1 MSGNV
6 VSMSSDQTWMMI
18 GSSELPLSVESAA
31 GVVSEAAGVCVSV
44 LGVLPAHAVR
54 PNSRSTARARARYT
68 DNGRQSN
75 RGYRIQWEATM
86 NSILYVGMDVYKEN
100 YTLCCYSFDRDKV
113 EYRQTVPSDYR
124 LILKYLEQVHG
135 KYLEEV
141 EFICGYEA
149 GCLGYSLYH
158 QLTDHG
164 VKCIILAPTTMGI
177 TNTNRVKTDRKDA
190 ANIARCLAF
199 HTYSAVYV
207 PDGEDNA
214 VKEYLRMRDDQKL
227 ALKKIK
233 QQITAFVLRLGK
245 QYTGSKSLWTE
256 NHLKWLR
263 GLDLTLLE
271 KETLQEY
278 LITYDY
284 LTDKLERLDA
294 RIEELARNERYGERV
309 RRLGCFIGI
318 KPHTALSLLV
328 EVGDFRR
335 FEKAPNFAGFLGL
348 VPGEDS
354 SGGGRNRLAITK
366 AGNSHLRRLLVESS
380 QSYSRGT
387 IGFKSKEL
395 KKRQE
400 GNPPEV
406 VAYADR
412 ANERLRR
419 RYYRMTLKNGTKR
432 NVAIV
437 AVAREL
443 ACFIWG
449 MMTDEI
455 A

>member
-1 MSGNV
+1 
-6 VSMSSDQTWMMI
+6 MSSDQTWMMI

-207 PDGEDNA
+207 PNGEDNA

>member
-1 MSGNV
+1 
-6 VSMSSDQTWMMI
+6 MSSDQTWMMI

-75 RGYRIQWEATM
+75 RDYRIQWEATM

-245 QYTGSKSLWTE
+245 QYTGGKSLWTE

>member
-1 MSGNV
+1 
-6 VSMSSDQTWMMI
+6 
-18 GSSELPLSVESAA
+18 
-31 GVVSEAAGVCVSV
+31 
-44 LGVLPAHAVR
+44 
-54 PNSRSTARARARYT
+54 
-68 DNGRQSN
+68 
-75 RGYRIQWEATM
+75 M
-86 NSILYVGMDVYKEN
+86 NSILYVGMDAHKEN

-124 LILKYLEQVHG
+124 LILKYLEQVRR
-135 KYLEEV
+135 KYPEEV

-245 QYTGSKSLWTE
+245 QYTGGKSLWTE

-294 RIEELARNERYGERV
+294 RIEELAGNERYGERV

-328 EVGDFRR
+328 
-335 FEKAPNFAGFLGL
+335 ALSA
-348 VPGEDS
+348 
-354 SGGGRNRLAITK
+354 
-366 AGNSHLRRLLVESS
+366 
-380 QSYSRGT
+380 
-387 IGFKSKEL
+387 
-395 KKRQE
+395 
-400 GNPPEV
+400 
-406 VAYADR
+406 
-412 ANERLRR
+412 
-419 RYYRMTLKNGTKR
+419 
-432 NVAIV
+432 
-437 AVAREL
+437 
-443 ACFIWG
+443 
-449 MMTDEI
+449 
-455 A
+455 

>member
-1 MSGNV
+1 
-6 VSMSSDQTWMMI
+6 
-18 GSSELPLSVESAA
+18 
-31 GVVSEAAGVCVSV
+31 
-44 LGVLPAHAVR
+44 
-54 PNSRSTARARARYT
+54 
-68 DNGRQSN
+68 
-75 RGYRIQWEATM
+75 M
-86 NSILYVGMDVYKEN
+86 NSILYVGMDVHKEN

-124 LILKYLEQVHG
+124 LILKYLEQVRR
-135 KYLEEV
+135 KYPEEV

-177 TNTNRVKTDRKDA
+177 TNTNRIKTDRKDA

-214 VKEYLRMRDDQKL
+214 VKKYLRMRDDQKL

-245 QYTGSKSLWTE
+245 QYTGGKSLWTE

-309 RRLGCFIGI
+309 RRLGCFIANRIRHCHFWWRSGTSEDLRKHRI
-318 KPHTALSLLV
+318 LQ
-328 EVGDFRR
+328 
-335 FEKAPNFAGFLGL
+335 
-348 VPGEDS
+348 DS
-354 SGGGRNRLAITK
+354 SVLSPAKIPAVGAET
-366 AGNSHLRRLLVESS
+366 AFP
-380 QSYSRGT
+380 SR
-387 IGFKSKEL
+387 
-395 KKRQE
+395 KRAT
-400 GNPPEV
+400 V
-406 VAYADR
+406 
-412 ANERLRR
+412 
-419 RYYRMTLKNGTKR
+419 
-432 NVAIV
+432 I
-437 AVAREL
+437 
-443 ACFIWG
+443 
-449 MMTDEI
+449 
-455 A
+455 

>member
-1 MSGNV
+1 
-6 VSMSSDQTWMMI
+6 
-18 GSSELPLSVESAA
+18 
-31 GVVSEAAGVCVSV
+31 
-44 LGVLPAHAVR
+44 
-54 PNSRSTARARARYT
+54 
-68 DNGRQSN
+68 
-75 RGYRIQWEATM
+75 M
-86 NSILYVGMDVYKEN
+86 NSILYVGMDVHKEN

-113 EYRQTVPSDYR
+113 EYRQMVPSDYR
-124 LILKYLEQVHG
+124 LILKYLEQVRR
-135 KYLEEV
+135 KYPEEV

-164 VKCIILAPTTMGI
+164 VKCINLAPTTMGI
-177 TNTNRVKTDRKDA
+177 TNTNRIKTDRKDA
-190 ANIARCLAF
+190 ANIALCLAF

-245 QYTGSKSLWTE
+245 QYTGGKSLWTE

-294 RIEELARNERYGERV
+294 RIEELAGNERYGERV

-419 RYYRMTLKNGTKR
+419 RYYRMTLKNGAKR
-432 NVAIV
+432 NVSIV

>member
-1 MSGNV
+1 
-6 VSMSSDQTWMMI
+6 MSSDQTWMMI

-75 RGYRIQWEATM
+75 RDYRIQWEATM

>member
-1 MSGNV
+1 M

>member
-1 MSGNV
+1 
-6 VSMSSDQTWMMI
+6 MSSDQTWMMI

-309 RRLGCFIGI
+309 RPSGLLYRDQ
-318 KPHTALSLLV
+318 TAYGAV
-328 EVGDFRR
+328 TF
-335 FEKAPNFAGFLGL
+335 
-348 VPGEDS
+348 
-354 SGGGRNRLAITK
+354 GGGRRLPKI
-366 AGNSHLRRLLVESS
+366 
-380 QSYSRGT
+380 
-387 IGFKSKEL
+387 
-395 KKRQE
+395 
-400 GNPPEV
+400 
-406 VAYADR
+406 
-412 ANERLRR
+412 
-419 RYYRMTLKNGTKR
+419 
-432 NVAIV
+432 
-437 AVAREL
+437 
-443 ACFIWG
+443 
-449 MMTDEI
+449 
-455 A
+455 

>member
-1 MSGNV
+1 
-6 VSMSSDQTWMMI
+6 MSSDQTWMMI

-124 LILKYLEQVHG
+124 LVLKYLEQVRR
-135 KYLEEV
+135 KYPEEV

-245 QYTGSKSLWTE
+245 QYTGGKNLWTE

-419 RYYRMTLKNGTKR
+419 RYYRMTLKNGAKR

-449 MMTDEI
+449 IMTDEI

>member
-1 MSGNV
+1 
-6 VSMSSDQTWMMI
+6 
-18 GSSELPLSVESAA
+18 
-31 GVVSEAAGVCVSV
+31 
-44 LGVLPAHAVR
+44 
-54 PNSRSTARARARYT
+54 
-68 DNGRQSN
+68 
-75 RGYRIQWEATM
+75 M
-86 NSILYVGMDVYKEN
+86 NSILYVGMDVHKEN

-124 LILKYLEQVHG
+124 LILKYLEQVRR
-135 KYLEEV
+135 KYPEEV

-199 HTYSAVYV
+199 HTYSAVY
-207 PDGEDNA
+207 
-214 VKEYLRMRDDQKL
+214 
-227 ALKKIK
+227 
-233 QQITAFVLRLGK
+233 
-245 QYTGSKSLWTE
+245 
-256 NHLKWLR
+256 
-263 GLDLTLLE
+263 
-271 KETLQEY
+271 
-278 LITYDY
+278 

-335 FEKAPNFAGFLGL
+335 FEKAPNFAGILGL

-354 SGGGRNRLAITK
+354 CGGGRNRLAITK

-419 RYYRMTLKNGTKR
+419 RYYRMTLKNGAKR

>member
-1 MSGNV
+1 
-6 VSMSSDQTWMMI
+6 MSSDQTWMMI

-135 KYLEEV
+135 KYLEEA

>member
-1 MSGNV
+1 
-6 VSMSSDQTWMMI
+6 MSSDQTWMMI

-86 NSILYVGMDVYKEN
+86 NSILYVGMDVHKEN
-100 YTLCCYSFDRDKV
+100 YTLCCYSFDRDTV

-124 LILKYLEQVHG
+124 LILKYLEQVRR
-135 KYLEEV
+135 KYPEEV

-164 VKCIILAPTTMGI
+164 VKYINLAPTTMGI

-245 QYTGSKSLWTE
+245 QYTGGKSLWTE

-278 LITYDY
+278 LITYDH

-419 RYYRMTLKNGTKR
+419 RYYRMTLKNGAKR

-449 MMTDEI
+449 IMTDEI

>member
-1 MSGNV
+1 M

-86 NSILYVGMDVYKEN
+86 NSILYVGMDVHKEN

>member
-1 MSGNV
+1 M
-6 VSMSSDQTWMMI
+6 
-18 GSSELPLSVESAA
+18 
-31 GVVSEAAGVCVSV
+31 
-44 LGVLPAHAVR
+44 
-54 PNSRSTARARARYT
+54 
-68 DNGRQSN
+68 
-75 RGYRIQWEATM
+75 
-86 NSILYVGMDVYKEN
+86 
-100 YTLCCYSFDRDKV
+100 
-113 EYRQTVPSDYR
+113 
-124 LILKYLEQVHG
+124 
-135 KYLEEV
+135 

-149 GCLGYSLYH
+149 GCLGYLLYH
-158 QLTDHG
+158 QLTGHG

-190 ANIARCLAF
+190 ASIARCLAF

-245 QYTGSKSLWTE
+245 QYTGGKSLWTE

-294 RIEELARNERYGERV
+294 RIEELARNERYGERYAAWA
-309 RRLGCFIGI
+309 
-318 KPHTALSLLV
+318 ALS
-328 EVGDFRR
+328 GSNRIRR
-335 FEKAPNFAGFLGL
+335 CHFWWRSETSEDLRKRRTLQ
-348 VPGEDS
+348 DS
-354 SGGGRNRLAITK
+354 SALSPVRIPAAGGRNRLAITK

-419 RYYRMTLKNGTKR
+419 RYYRMTLKNGAKR

>member
-1 MSGNV
+1 
-6 VSMSSDQTWMMI
+6 
-18 GSSELPLSVESAA
+18 
-31 GVVSEAAGVCVSV
+31 
-44 LGVLPAHAVR
+44 
-54 PNSRSTARARARYT
+54 
-68 DNGRQSN
+68 
-75 RGYRIQWEATM
+75 M
-86 NSILYVGMDVYKEN
+86 NSILYVGMDVHKEN

-113 EYRQTVPSDYR
+113 EYRQTVPSNYR
-124 LILKYLEQVHG
+124 LVLKYLEQVRR
-135 KYLEEV
+135 KYPEEV

-199 HTYSAVYV
+199 HTYSAV
-207 PDGEDNA
+207 
-214 VKEYLRMRDDQKL
+214 
-227 ALKKIK
+227 
-233 QQITAFVLRLGK
+233 
-245 QYTGSKSLWTE
+245 
-256 NHLKWLR
+256 
-263 GLDLTLLE
+263 
-271 KETLQEY
+271 
-278 LITYDY
+278 Y

-419 RYYRMTLKNGTKR
+419 RYYRMTLKSGAKR

>member
-1 MSGNV
+1 
-6 VSMSSDQTWMMI
+6 MSSDQTWMMI

-309 RRLGCFIGI
+309 PRLGCFIGI

>member
-1 MSGNV
+1 
-6 VSMSSDQTWMMI
+6 MSSDQTWMMI

-75 RGYRIQWEATM
+75 RDYRIQWEATM
-86 NSILYVGMDVYKEN
+86 NSILYVGMDVHKEN

>member
-1 MSGNV
+1 
-6 VSMSSDQTWMMI
+6 MSSDQTWMMI

-366 AGNSHLRRLLVESS
+366 AGNSPLRRLLVESS

>member
-1 MSGNV
+1 
-6 VSMSSDQTWMMI
+6 MSSDQTWMMI

-124 LILKYLEQVHG
+124 LILKYLEQAHG

-207 PDGEDNA
+207 PGCEDNA
-214 VKEYLRMRDDQKL
+214 VKKYLRMRDDQKL

-233 QQITAFVLRLGK
+233 QPITAFVLRLGK

>member
-1 MSGNV
+1 
-6 VSMSSDQTWMMI
+6 
-18 GSSELPLSVESAA
+18 
-31 GVVSEAAGVCVSV
+31 
-44 LGVLPAHAVR
+44 
-54 PNSRSTARARARYT
+54 
-68 DNGRQSN
+68 
-75 RGYRIQWEATM
+75 M
-86 NSILYVGMDVYKEN
+86 NSILYVGMDVHKEN

-124 LILKYLEQVHG
+124 LVLKYLEQVRR
-135 KYLEEV
+135 KYPEEV

-177 TNTNRVKTDRKDA
+177 TNTNRVKTDRKNA

-245 QYTGSKSLWTE
+245 QYTGGKSLWTE

-328 EVGDFRR
+328 EIGDFRR
-335 FEKAPNFAGFLGL
+335 FE
-348 VPGEDS
+348 
-354 SGGGRNRLAITK
+354 K
-366 AGNSHLRRLLVESS
+366 AGNSHLRRLLVESL

-395 KKRQE
+395 KKQQE

-406 VAYADR
+406 VAYAGR

-419 RYYRMTLKNGTKR
+419 RYYRMTLKNGAKR

>member
-1 MSGNV
+1 
-6 VSMSSDQTWMMI
+6 MSSDQTWMMI

-124 LILKYLEQVHG
+124 LILKYLEQVHR